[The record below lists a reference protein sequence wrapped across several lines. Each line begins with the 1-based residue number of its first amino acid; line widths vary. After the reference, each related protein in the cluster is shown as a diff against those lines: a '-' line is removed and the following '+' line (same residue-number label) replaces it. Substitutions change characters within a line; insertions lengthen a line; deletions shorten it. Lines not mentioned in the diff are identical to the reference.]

1 MVYSGADG
9 YPEFKMDMFHT
20 IAYLDQFIR
29 WGGPNA
35 QDRMRTNHKMLA
47 WSTCNSF
54 FEEVAAAL
62 EALGSCIT
70 IEMVVAGLSEELAK
84 MRYGGDLTRP
94 KEYPRKYTRMWL
106 SNVR

>member
-1 MVYSGADG
+1 M
-9 YPEFKMDMFHT
+9 
-20 IAYLDQFIR
+20 
-29 WGGPNA
+29 GPT
-35 QDRMRTNHKMLA
+35 RRTVCALILA

-54 FEEVAAAL
+54 FEEVATAL

-70 IEMVVAGLSEELAK
+70 IEMVVGGLSEELAK

-106 SNVR
+106 SNVP